1 MNIVEKIEHE
11 ALKTDIPEFKAGD
24 TLRIHQKIKEGDKQR
39 IQIFEGVVIA
49 KRVAGIRFSFT
60 VRKNSYG
67 VGVEK
72 TFLAH
77 SPLIE
82 KIEFVY
88 SGKVRR
94 EEEKIKELIPIV
106 HIGPAHVKVKEVKL
120 YGQDSL
126 SNFKDFRVIK

>member
-1 MNIVEKIEHE
+1 MNIVDKIEQE
-11 ALKTDIPEFKAGD
+11 SLKTDIPEFKAGD

-49 KRVAGIRFSFT
+49 KRGSNIRFSFT

-94 EEEKIKELIPIV
+94 
-106 HIGPAHVKVKEVKL
+106 AKL
-120 YGQDSL
+120 YYLRDKTG
-126 SNFKDFRVIK
+126 KDAKIERRDLFNTKGKAADKTKKADAAAQI

>member
-1 MNIVEKIEHE
+1 MNIVDKIEQE
-11 ALKTDIPEFKAGD
+11 SLKSDIPEFKAGD

-49 KRVAGIRFSFT
+49 KKGSNIRFSFT

-94 EEEKIKELIPIV
+94 
-106 HIGPAHVKVKEVKL
+106 AKL
-120 YGQDSL
+120 YYLRDKTG
-126 SNFKDFRVIK
+126 KDAKIERRDLFNTKGKADKAKKAGATAQI